1 MRQVTA
7 SRARTAATVH
17 GRAVER
23 RQLTVIFCDLIG
35 STAFFEELDPEE
47 VAELMRSF
55 RLCCASQIEV
65 AGGFVAQFQGD
76 GVIGYFGYTEANE
89 SNAERAV
96 RAGLD
101 IVRLVPRLSAPG
113 GKPLQTRVGIATGLA
128 VVGDPH
134 GDGTR
139 LVQSAVGQ
147 TLYLAARLHGRITW
161 LASRSPMRRKPKY
174 GGGGRRARD
183 AELARSHLSLRQN
196 ARPELRHRLH
206 PPPQILHLTHPLPV
220 SLEPSSTASTPGF

>member
-113 GKPLQTRVGIATGLA
+113 GKPLQNSRRHRHGSGRRRRSAWRRHPNSYKAPLAKPCIWRRACMGALRGWRVGHQCAESRSTAAAAG
-128 VVGDPH
+128 GREMPN
-134 GDGTR
+134 
-139 LVQSAVGQ
+139 S
-147 TLYLAARLHGRITW
+147 LAAT
-161 LASRSPMRRKPKY
+161 S
-174 GGGGRRARD
+174 
-183 AELARSHLSLRQN
+183 
-196 ARPELRHRLH
+196 
-206 PPPQILHLTHPLPV
+206 V
-220 SLEPSSTASTPGF
+220 SVRTPGRSSATAFTRHPRFCT